1 MPNIQGFSTLRAR
14 SYVLRLPL
22 FTRGLVVVITAFYF
36 AGLLPLWDLR
46 QWGAL
51 IPDQMNIFTCQY
63 HSPALPVPSLLI
75 WVFSGNRKS
84 RDNSQCLAQGEK
96 RWK

>member
-22 FTRGLVVVITAFYF
+22 FTRGLIVVITAFYF

-63 HSPALPVPSLLI
+63 RSPCPARSVASDI
-75 WVFSGNRKS
+75 SVFWEWGVK
-84 RDNSQCLAQGEK
+84 G
-96 RWK
+96 